1 MLARARQI
9 SRLKP
14 GHVLVALFLLT
25 VLLPA
30 ALLAFLGFRAFRQER
45 RLADQQ
51 VRDRLERAAE
61 LAARGLEEEL
71 REWQRVTEAIK
82 PDRTRSI
89 EDLAE
94 RVRIAVSEPGAAA
107 VVLLG
112 QPRPRLIPESQL
124 LYDLAPVPARSLAAQ
139 LPDTLRE
146 AETQELLTK
155 NYSRAIQLYSEALS
169 TVQPSLRPTL
179 LHRLARTYR
188 KSGQPR
194 EALRLYQKLAS
205 MEDAHIG
212 DLPASLLA
220 AYEGGELQSAQGP
233 ASGALEFYGDLVNG
247 RWRLDRP
254 RYLFYSATA
263 SEWLTAAAASPDAVA
278 QLRETEQRKQS
289 LTRAVE
295 EFLRRPRRLIATD
308 AAVHVAF
315 WQPDPFAALV
325 LSGEFLNRR
334 VWPRAFSTTSN
345 GNLEV
350 VLLDSKGGLLF
361 GPAPAAAP
369 QPFGVR
375 VVQDADFIWRIRT
388 QARDARL
395 LYADLVN
402 RQNLYLGMLLLLV
415 MLLTFGTYL
424 TARTVRKEL
433 EIARMKSE
441 FVSTVSH
448 EFRSPLAGIRQLG
461 ELLMLGRVRDDERRQ
476 EYYRLITKE
485 SDRLGRLIENLLDF
499 SRMEEGRKEYR
510 PEPLEPAGWLK
521 RVAAEFESE
530 SAEKNVHVSL
540 HVPSELPTVQVD
552 REALGC
558 AVHNLLDNAVKYSP
572 GSDTV
577 WLEAERAN
585 GGVSIRVRDCGVG
598 IAEEE
603 QKHVFEKFYR
613 GSGEI
618 RERVKG
624 AGLGLSLVKHI
635 VEAHGGTVECQSRP
649 GEGST
654 FTIHLAARKEDD
666 AAHTGRGR

>member
-1 MLARARQI
+1 MLASARQI
-9 SRLKP
+9 LRLKP
-14 GHVLVALFLLT
+14 GHGLVALFLLT

-45 RLADQQ
+45 RMADQQ
-51 VRDRLERAAE
+51 VRDRLERVAE
-61 LAARGLEEEL
+61 SAARSLEEEL
-71 REWQRVTEAIK
+71 REWQRAAEAIR
-82 PDRTRSI
+82 PDRMRTI
-89 EDLAE
+89 EDLPP
-94 RVRIAVSEPGAAA
+94 RIRDAVSEPDSAA

-112 QPRPRLIPESQL
+112 QRRPRLIPEAQL
-124 LYDLAPVPARSLAAQ
+124 LYELSTVPGRP
-139 LPDTLRE
+139 LPEAFRE
-146 AETQELLTK
+146 AETQELLAK
-155 NYSRAIQLYSEALS
+155 NYPRAIQLYSEALN
-169 TVQPSLRPTL
+169 TAQASLRPTL

-188 KSGQPR
+188 KNGETG
-194 EALRLYQKLAS
+194 EALRLYQRLAS
-205 MEDAHIG
+205 MEDANIG
-212 DLPASLLA
+212 DLPASLVA
-220 AYEGGELQSAQGP
+220 AYEAGELQREQGP
-233 ASGALEFYGDLVNG
+233 ASGALEFYRDLVNG

-254 RYLFYSATA
+254 RYLFYSASA
-263 SEWLTAAAASPDAVA
+263 SEWLAADAASPDAVA
-278 QLRETEQRKQS
+278 RLRETEQQKLR

-295 EFLRRPRRLIATD
+295 EFLKRPSRLIETD
-308 AAVHVAF
+308 ATTHIAF
-315 WQPDPFAALV
+315 WQPDPFAAIV
-325 LSGEFLNRR
+325 LSEDFLNRR
-334 VWPRAFSTTSN
+334 VWPRTFSTNSS

-350 VLLDSKGGLLF
+350 ALLDANGGLLF

-369 QPFGVR
+369 QPFGMR

-388 QARDARL
+388 QARDPRL
-395 LYADLVN
+395 LYADLAN

-415 MLLTFGTYL
+415 TLLIFGTYL

-461 ELLMLGRVRDDERRQ
+461 ELLMRGRVRDDERRQ

-510 PEPLEPAGWLK
+510 PEPLELADWLK

-530 SAEKNVHVSL
+530 SAEGNVRVSL
-540 HVPSELPTVQVD
+540 SVPSELPTVLVD

-558 AVHNLLDNAVKYSP
+558 AVHNLLDNAVKYTP

-577 WLEAERAN
+577 WLEAEPVN
-585 GGVSIRVRDCGVG
+585 GGVSIHVRDRG
-598 IAEEE
+598 IGITAEEK
-603 QKHVFEKFYR
+603 KHVFEKFYR
-613 GSGEI
+613 GGGEI
-618 RERVKG
+618 RKRVKG
-624 AGLGLSLVKHI
+624 AGLGLSLVRHI